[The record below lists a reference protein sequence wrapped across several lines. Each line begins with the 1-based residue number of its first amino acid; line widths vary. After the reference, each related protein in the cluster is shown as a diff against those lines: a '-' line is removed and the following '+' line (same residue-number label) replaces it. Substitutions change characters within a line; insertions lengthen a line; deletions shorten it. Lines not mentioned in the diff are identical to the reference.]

1 MKGAGAEKH
10 PHLPCAAF
18 AVKRFVEKPD
28 AENAAKFMES
38 GRFLWNSGMFV
49 WKASAILSEF
59 RLHMPELHDQAMATA
74 EKDFSAEAIS
84 EFYSACRKESID
96 FGIMEKAA
104 RVSAV
109 RGNFFW
115 DDLGSWESLS
125 RVYGC
130 DGKGTT
136 ADGPLI
142 YEKDCADSLIINKA
156 AGRAVAAIGLSNVAI
171 ISVDDA
177 ILAIDRQRLPDLKK
191 YLSEIKNSGE
201 FPKDLF

>member
-1 MKGAGAEKH
+1 MIAPPA
-10 PHLPCAAF
+10 CTAF

-59 RLHMPELHDQAMATA
+59 RAYMPELHDQAMAATA
-74 EKDFSAEAIS
+74 KDFSTEAVN
-84 EFYSACRKESID
+84 EFYSVCRKESID
-96 FGIMEKAA
+96 FGIMEKAV

-125 RVYGC
+125 RVYGS

-136 ADGPLI
+136 AAGPLI

-156 AGRAVAAIGLSNVAI
+156 PGRAVAAIGLSNVAL

-177 ILAIDRQRLPDLKK
+177 VLAIDRSRLPDLKK
-191 YLSEIKNSGE
+191 YLSEIKGSGD
-201 FPKDLF
+201 FPGDLF